1 MAAAQ
6 ASIASGTGSYSA
18 TWGARP
24 ELETYGGDGRG
35 DGIPGIAALRR
46 GRLHANLADVFAT
59 DMVDSAARTRDEQAK
74 ADLQQDGGGASG
86 GGDST
91 AVAAKP
97 AAKKFGMLDGVLARC
112 LVQIWG
118 VIIFLRLGWLVGY
131 GGIGVVIGVVLLS
144 SAITTL
150 TTLSLSAISTNGRVQ
165 GGGAYFLISR
175 SLGPELGGA
184 IGVLFAAANA
194 VAIALYLLGLAETVV
209 DQVGVPIIDR
219 AWDLRIIAFICLA
232 VLTVLVFVGIS
243 VVIKFQLALLL
254 LLLLAFASFIAGVF
268 LDPDRPGADAAAVAL
283 GTRNWQPAFD
293 GQAAEFPEAAAKLL
307 AVDGTVTFAT
317 CLAIFFPAATGIMAG
332 ANISGDLKSPRTAIP
347 NGTLLSIGISAL
359 VYVVLVILIGSSA
372 ERTVDLGNGNFGGL
386 LHDNGLM
393 AKLAAEPWLVN
404 LGIYAATLSSA
415 LASLVGAP
423 RILQAVAKDNLFPF
437 LRRFGNGYGGN
448 DEPLEAYALSVLV
461 AAACIAIGE
470 LNLVAPLVT
479 SLFLLSYFLVNYACL
494 AAELSRSPGWR
505 PSFRYYSKYS
515 SALGAA
521 ACLGMLLFLD
531 YLSGIVAVLI
541 TGLLFLYVKHTT
553 AANVSWGSASEG
565 SAYMAAVRTLSA
577 LQRTQRHVKNWRPQF
592 LVLVGGT
599 LDARLRR
606 AGLVHFMRHMGKGK
620 GVTVYARVL
629 SDSFTAFCARK
640 AELYPSGAYAA
651 NEVPRREL
659 LRWLHRLRAA
669 GFAQAVVSPS
679 LRTGVQ
685 SLLQLGGLGQL
696 RPNIAVLGAKTSWRT
711 EGEAAAA
718 EYVGM
723 IGDAFD
729 MDCGVAMVCGLR
741 RYEDLT
747 AETDPVA
754 RHAKAAAAKV
764 RQRLEEAGID
774 LELVSPVHAS
784 RHPDSRAR
792 AAPRRGETSDDED
805 DDSDDGSPGRRDDDA
820 DAAHHE
826 GEDGAVA
833 PDGVSLKIRAS
844 AAGAGDEAGAGES
857 LSDDAHGAGSRGG
870 SGPGA
875 SHRATDSEPGRKLLD
890 ASPDGRLLPA
900 HQSMPVPDLM
910 RLFEH
915 DMDEGGNAAVEA
927 GGSPGED
934 SGRAGCCAGL
944 SRLCGTRMQPG
955 HGAGSR
961 IDVWWLSDDGGLTIM
976 LPHLLSRCRRWRGAS
991 IRVWVVSKDGM
1002 QAVRQQR
1009 SMAELLAEVRIPA
1022 EVLAVHNDTP
1032 LKPSQR
1038 LIDAHAALGVERVH
1052 GEVSDQSKAFLRMG
1066 EIIEDKSADAAM
1078 VFVSLPVPRQGQPA
1092 RRYLS
1097 WVDSLSS
1104 LSRATPER
1112 AAIPVVMVRGNNS
1125 PVLTFFS

>member
-1 MAAAQ
+1 
-6 ASIASGTGSYSA
+6 
-18 TWGARP
+18 
-24 ELETYGGDGRG
+24 
-35 DGIPGIAALRR
+35 
-46 GRLHANLADVFAT
+46 
-59 DMVDSAARTRDEQAK
+59 
-74 ADLQQDGGGASG
+74 
-86 GGDST
+86 
-91 AVAAKP
+91 
-97 AAKKFGMLDGVLARC
+97 
-112 LVQIWG
+112 
-118 VIIFLRLGWLVGY
+118 
-131 GGIGVVIGVVLLS
+131 
-144 SAITTL
+144 
-150 TTLSLSAISTNGRVQ
+150 
-165 GGGAYFLISR
+165 
-175 SLGPELGGA
+175 
-184 IGVLFAAANA
+184 
-194 VAIALYLLGLAETVV
+194 
-209 DQVGVPIIDR
+209 
-219 AWDLRIIAFICLA
+219 
-232 VLTVLVFVGIS
+232 
-243 VVIKFQLALLL
+243 
-254 LLLLAFASFIAGVF
+254 
-268 LDPDRPGADAAAVAL
+268 
-283 GTRNWQPAFD
+283 
-293 GQAAEFPEAAAKLL
+293 
-307 AVDGTVTFAT
+307 
-317 CLAIFFPAATGIMAG
+317 MAG

-784 RHPDSRAR
+784 RHPDSKAR

-805 DDSDDGSPGRRDDDA
+805 DDSDDGSPERRDDDA
-820 DAAHHE
+820 DAAHQE
-826 GEDGAVA
+826 GEDGEEEEEEEEGEGDVGGAESLEEVDCTDVAADSSAERVGGAAGRRGAGRQRSSARQAKLAITAQVAAAVAADEAASAAADPAEAASEAAFVAAAADRAPAGEVGAVTRLAAAAAAAGAVA

-844 AAGAGDEAGAGES
+844 AAGTGDEAGAGES

-890 ASPDGRLLPA
+890 ASPDGRLPPA